1 MDDMNRL
8 HIIGAGLAGCE
19 AAWQAAQQG
28 TPVILHEM
36 KPQRF
41 SPAHQSPNLAELVC
55 SNSLRGTGMNNAVGC
70 LKEELRR
77 CGTLFMA
84 AADATAVPAGGALA
98 VDREAFSATITDR
111 ITAHPLI
118 ELRREEITRLPET
131 GTVIVA
137 SGPLTSEAL
146 SQDIARRTG
155 ADHLYFYDA
164 IAPII
169 EADSIDFSQAWRAS
183 RYGKGG
189 DDYVNCPLDET
200 QYRAFV
206 AALKEADK
214 VAARDFE
221 KMIHFEGCM
230 PIEEM
235 AERGEMTLAFGPMKP
250 VGLPDPRTGREPFAV
265 IQLRQDDRHASL
277 YNIVGFQTKLTY
289 PEQRRIFR
297 TIPGL
302 EQARFARLGSVH
314 RNTFINAPTCLT
326 RTLQLRQEPRIF
338 FAGQITGV
346 EGYVESAA
354 MGFLAGLF
362 APRWTQGAPLPLPPP
377 TTGLGALLSHLA
389 DSNPEDFQPM
399 NVNYGLFPPLEGRKM
414 KRADRRLAM
423 ADRALRDLDGW
434 WTSTLPTGRENSS
447 APKAEHGDKP
457 HLSGI

>member
-28 TPVILHEM
+28 MPVILHEM

-41 SPAHQSPNLAELVC
+41 SPAHQSPHLAELVC

-111 ITAHPLI
+111 IMAHPLI
-118 ELRREEITRLPET
+118 ELRREEITSLPEA

-164 IAPII
+164 IAPIV

-189 DDYVNCPLDET
+189 DDYVNCPLDEA
-200 QYRAFV
+200 QYRTFV

-214 VAARDFE
+214 VPARDFE

-235 AERGEMTLAFGPMKP
+235 AQRGEMTLAFGPMKP

-302 EQARFARLGSVH
+302 QQARFARLGSVH

-326 RTLQLRQEPRIF
+326 RSLQLRQDPRIF

-362 APRWTQGAPLPLPPP
+362 APRWTQGAPLPLPPS

-389 DSNPEDFQPM
+389 DSSPEDFQPM

-423 ADRALRDLDGW
+423 AERALQDLEAWRAGV
-434 WTSTLPTGRENSS
+434 LPAGQENSS
-447 APKAEHGDKP
+447 A
-457 HLSGI
+457 